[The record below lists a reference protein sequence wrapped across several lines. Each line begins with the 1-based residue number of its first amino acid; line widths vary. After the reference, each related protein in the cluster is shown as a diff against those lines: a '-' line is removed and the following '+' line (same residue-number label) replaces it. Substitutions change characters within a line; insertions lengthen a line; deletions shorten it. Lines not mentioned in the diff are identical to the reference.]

1 MRTVVRSF
9 FLLSFAAPLCA
20 QSVRTLGRPDVEF
33 PEPFTNPTGIREL
46 RDGRVIVS
54 DPRDKV
60 VQLIDFR
67 TSRATKIGREG
78 NGPRE
83 YALPMAL
90 LALPGDSSAIYDPL
104 NQRYLLI
111 NPDGSPGEFFTVAPD
126 AGTAGGGP
134 GRAVFGFTP
143 PRYSD
148 SRGRLYMAGMGISV
162 TPDGVRQADSVP
174 VIRYERST
182 KKRDTVGYFR
192 QPRDNAS
199 GSTSGNRQQIRIG
212 GANPFT
218 PRDEWAV
225 TPDGR
230 VAVVRSPEYRVDF
243 AGPTPVVGAAIP
255 YPKVKVSERHKEQWR
270 QSRQNA
276 TVMMVRN
283 DNGRQTTSSGS
294 AANVSIPEPTDWPG
308 IMPPFLG
315 NSVLVA
321 PDGNLWIARTREA
334 DDETPR
340 YDVIDGSGRVIE
352 RVALPRRTRVLGFGR
367 GVVYAIRSDEDDL
380 QYLQRFSLSR

>member
-9 FLLSFAAPLCA
+9 LVLTFAAPLAA
-20 QSVRTLGRPDVEF
+20 QNTRTLSRPDVEF
-33 PEPFTNPTGIREL
+33 PEPFTNATGVREL

-67 TSRATKIGREG
+67 TSRATKVGREG

-90 LALPGDSSAIYDPL
+90 LALPGDTSAIYDPL
-104 NQRYLLI
+104 NQRFLLI
-111 NPDGSPGEFFTVAPD
+111 NPDGSAGEFFTVAPD
-126 AGTAGGGP
+126 AGAAGAGL
-134 GRAVFGFTP
+134 GRAVFGIT

-148 SRGRLYMAGMGISV
+148 SRGRLYMTGLATSV

-174 VIRYERST
+174 VIRYDRST
-182 KKRDTVGYFR
+182 KSRDTVGYFR

-199 GSTSGNRQQIRIG
+199 GSVSGNRQQIRIG
-212 GANPFT
+212 GGNPFSA
-218 PRDEWAV
+218 RDEWAV
-225 TPDGR
+225 TADGR

-243 AGPTPVVGAAIP
+243 VGPARSSGPAIP
-255 YPKVKVSERHKEQWR
+255 YPKVRVSERHKEQWR

-283 DNGRQTTSSGS
+283 DNGRQTTSTGS
-294 AANVSIPEPTDWPG
+294 AANVSIPEPTDWPEV
-308 IMPPFLG
+308 MPPFL
-315 NSVLVA
+315 SSAVLVA
-321 PDGNLWIARTREA
+321 PDGNLWVARTREA
-334 DDETPR
+334 DDDTPR

-352 RVALPRRTRVLGFGR
+352 RVALPRRTRVIGFGR
-367 GVVYAIRSDEDDL
+367 GVVYTVRSDEDDL
-380 QYLQRFSLSR
+380 QYLQRFALSR